1 MSKFSV
7 RFAVNLKYRRYLRSQ
22 ILLRLA
28 KINSYFSFG
37 RNTGCDWNSV
47 GGSNS

>member
-1 MSKFSV
+1 MTKFSV
-7 RFAVNLKYRRYLRSQ
+7 RFAVNLRYRRYLRSR

-28 KINSYFSFG
+28 KIKSYSSFG
-37 RNTGCDWNSV
+37 ENTGSHWNSV